1 MTTRKKY
8 DVDTPETFCNKQEYA
23 TSLNTILAHLC
34 ADFQASEF

>member
-23 TSLNTILAHLC
+23 TSLNILAHLC
-34 ADFQASEF
+34 AVFQASEF